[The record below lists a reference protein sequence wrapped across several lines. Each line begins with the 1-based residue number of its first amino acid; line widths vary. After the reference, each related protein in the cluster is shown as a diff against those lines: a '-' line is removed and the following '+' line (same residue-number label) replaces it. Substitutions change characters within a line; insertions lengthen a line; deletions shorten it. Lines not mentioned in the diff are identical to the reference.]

1 MLLGVTTSLPPFLC
15 EEEGRGRMNYPAGE
29 RRVLAQAAVR
39 IAALIV
45 LILFIEFGIVSNKF
59 IWLAVL
65 YLIPFEVIFVISV
78 LTSFK
83 VLDSLRT
90 ALARWFVVPL
100 NRLIGKGA

>member
-1 MLLGVTTSLPPFLC
+1 
-15 EEEGRGRMNYPAGE
+15 MNYRAGE
-29 RRVLAQAAVR
+29 RKVLTQAAVR
-39 IAALIV
+39 IAAVIV
-45 LILFIEFGIVSNKF
+45 LILSIEFGIVSNKF

-65 YLIPFEVIFVISV
+65 YLIPIEVIYVISV

-100 NRLIGKGA
+100 MRWTGRGA

>member
-1 MLLGVTTSLPPFLC
+1 MPLLLREMERL
-15 EEEGRGRMNYPAGE
+15 GRMNYRSGE
-29 RRVLAQAAVR
+29 RKVLTQAAVR
-39 IAALIV
+39 IAAVILLI
-45 LILFIEFGIVSNKF
+45 FSIEIGIVSNKF

-65 YLIPFEVIFVISV
+65 YLIPIEVIYVISV

-100 NRLIGKGA
+100 IRWFGGGA